1 MGRFGKVLLGWG
13 PTLVANVVLPLLTYS
28 WLTDRGLTEASALA
42 LSGVWPAVEVAVM
55 FAVRRRVDEFGVLTL
70 IIIALGVGSS
80 LALRDGR
87 LVLFKESAVTGL
99 FGLLLLAS
107 LLARRPLMFYFGRR
121 FATDGSPERVA
132 WWDGLWQYAGFRRTQ
147 RILTVVWGVT
157 FLAEAALRIELTEVL
172 SIDTMVVINAVLPY
186 AVTAALVTWTIL
198 YSRQARR
205 RAPAAAVAPA

>member
-99 FGLLLLAS
+99 FGVLLLAS
-107 LLARRPLMFYFGRR
+107 LLAARPLMFYFGRR

-205 RAPAAAVAPA
+205 RAPAAAVAAA